1 MTPPSV
7 DDVSAGCARV
17 ESFPARGAALR
28 LEQRFVHEHSYP
40 VVFTSGMFQ
49 VDNHTLLEVLSEAGS
64 SGRARVMV
72 VLDEGLRA
80 ASPGLLAQI
89 SRYFTDHGARLELV
103 AEPVGM
109 VGGEAAKNDPELI
122 QQLLKRMFA
131 ARLDR
136 HSYLLVVGGGA
147 VLDAAGYAASLF
159 HRGLRL
165 VRAPSTVLA
174 QDDAGIGVKNGVNAF
189 GQKNALGTFSVPRAV
204 INDFT
209 FLGTLS
215 TRDHIAGLAEAIKV
229 SLLRDPAFF
238 GWIEQN
244 AVRLRAREAE
254 PTQWLVR
261 RSAELHLAHI
271 CAGGDP
277 FELGSARPLDFG
289 HWSAHRL
296 ELLSDHALRHG
307 EAVAIGMALDTRYAV
322 LAGLLD
328 AASAE
333 RVQQVIRAVGLP
345 TWHPALELVDAS
357 GVPEVLRG
365 LDDFREHLGGSLSIT
380 MLREVGFG
388 AEVHEVD
395 IANMRAAIASA
406 PR

>member
-1 MTPPSV
+1 MAPPLV
-7 DDVSAGCARV
+7 DEVSAT
-17 ESFPARGAALR
+17 PARI
-28 LEQRFVHEHSYP
+28 EQRIEPRFVHEHSYP
-40 VVFTSGMFQ
+40 VLFTSGMFEVHNQ
-49 VDNHTLLEVLSEAGS
+49 TLLGVLSEAGS
-64 SGRARVMV
+64 AGRARVMV
-72 VLDEGLRA
+72 VLDEGLQV

-89 SRYFTDHGARLELV
+89 TGYFKVHAARLELV
-103 AEPVGM
+103 SEPVSM

-204 INDFT
+204 INDFA
-209 FLGTLS
+209 FLRTLS
-215 TRDHIAGLAEAIKV
+215 SRDHSAGMAEAIKV
-229 SLLRDPAFF
+229 SLLRDAAFF
-238 GWIEQN
+238 SWIEQH
-244 AVRLRAREAE
+244 AARLSARESG
-254 PTQWLVR
+254 PTEWLVR
-261 RSAELHLAHI
+261 QSAELHLAHI
-271 CAGGDP
+271 CGGGDP

-296 ELLSDHALRHG
+296 EVLSEHTLRHG

-328 AASAE
+328 AATAA

-345 TWHPALELVDAS
+345 TWHPALDLVDAH

-365 LDDFREHLGGSLSIT
+365 LDDFREHLGGSLSVT

-388 AEVHEVD
+388 SEVHEID
-395 IANMRAAIASA
+395 IGQMRAALTSA
-406 PR
+406 PH